1 MYYSLYSAKYV
12 QKKFKPYTKGVEIP
26 RLLGIKKSNYTL
38 NRREVNL
45 DR

>member
-1 MYYSLYSAKYV
+1 MYQSLHSAKYV

-26 RLLGIKKSNYTL
+26 RLLNIKKSNFTL